1 MTRPGPHIWDPSWP
15 ISTLFKN
22 CRRQTASEAEAAL
35 EMHGYTAVCHD
46 GEMLRCEYA
55 SCCSLERR
63 MQTPSLL
70 PALVK
75 DLLTLLH
82 RFDKKPPNPKSPLS
96 CFFFQQ
102 FNNIKPSVLYINSN
116 ALFFWNAKIH
126 FLLKH
131 PYRGLGA
138 KRLWKIFSFCT
149 ATKNMWVLTTRERH
163 APHPACCIESGMGVK
178 SALPKPA
185 DCIALTELAKA
196 NMKKAY
202 LKQLEEKYKW
212 RREKW
217 RGKPHCSS
225 CFHWAL

>member
-163 APHPACCIESGMGVK
+163 APHPACCIESGVK